1 LAAAYSFVSAR
12 PLLDSAGG
20 LPESRP
26 GQVRAMDI
34 DVVLASLGAL
44 GLVVAALSLRI
55 RRLPLSEPLLA
66 LVVGVVLGPEV
77 VGALTLPP
85 VTEDHHLLHEA
96 SRLLL
101 AVSVMAVALRYPFRE
116 VRRRLGPVVVLLL
129 VAMPVMAVVT
139 AALGWALVGLPVAAA
154 LLLGAAL
161 APTDP
166 VLASS
171 VVTGEPAEEDL
182 PERDRQVLS
191 LESGANDGLA
201 LPLVVAAIA
210 VAGPLGGLAAVGE
223 SLWQVLGGT
232 AVGVAVGW
240 LGGKALRAGE
250 RHRDID
256 QAPRLLFTALLAL
269 AVLGAAGLLHVDGI
283 LAVFAGGLAFNVV
296 GTGSDRVAD
305 VSIDEA
311 INRFAVLPVF
321 IVLGA
326 ALPWREWASLG
337 WTGPA
342 MAVAVLLLRR
352 VPVLLLLGRPLRLG
366 RADAA
371 YLGWFGPVG
380 VSAVFYLTLEA
391 QRLGVDKNVLAVG
404 VLVVAA
410 STVAHGLTSAP
421 GRVLYRKATRG
432 HDGARP
438 VAGDTSADHA

>member
-1 LAAAYSFVSAR
+1 
-12 PLLDSAGG
+12 
-20 LPESRP
+20 
-26 GQVRAMDI
+26 MDI
-34 DVVLASLGAL
+34 DIVLVSVGAL

-55 RRLPLSEPLLA
+55 RRMPLSEPLLA
-66 LVVGVVLGPEV
+66 LLVGVLLGPEV
-77 VGALTLPP
+77 IGALTLPP
-85 VTEDHHLLHEA
+85 VTEEHHLLHEA

-101 AVSVMAVALRYPFRE
+101 AVSVMAVALRYPFRD
-116 VRRRLGPVVVLLL
+116 VRRRLGPVMLLLL

-139 AALGWALVGLPVAAA
+139 AALGWALAGLPVAAA

-210 VAGPLGGLAAVGE
+210 VAGPLTGLVALGE
-223 SLWQVLGGT
+223 SAWQVLGGT

-240 LGGKALRAGE
+240 TGGKALRAGE
-250 RHRDID
+250 RHHDID
-256 QAPRLLFTALLAL
+256 QAPRLLFTAVLAL
-269 AVLGAAGLLHVDGI
+269 AVLGTAGLLHVDGV
-283 LAVFAGGLAFNVV
+283 LAVFAGGLAFNLA

-321 IVLGA
+321 VVLGA
-326 ALPWREWASLG
+326 ALPWQEWVSLG
-337 WTGPA
+337 WAGPA
-342 MAVAVLLLRR
+342 MAAAVLLLRR
-352 VPVLLLLGRPLRLG
+352 LPVLLVLGRPLRLG
-366 RADAA
+366 RADAV

-380 VSAVFYLTLEA
+380 VSAIFYLTLEA
-391 QRLGVDKNVLAVG
+391 QRLGADKDVLAVG
-404 VLVVAA
+404 VLVVVA
-410 STVAHGLTSAP
+410 STVAHGLSSSP
-421 GRVLYRKATRG
+421 GRVLYRKATQGSDSASR
-432 HDGARP
+432 
-438 VAGDTSADHA
+438 VAEDTSPDHA